1 MLSGLITTENM
12 NERLL
17 QFIQYKTAG
26 KQADFAEL
34 MGWSPQYLH
43 KMLKDGGIGIR
54 PIVALLEKFPELNAR
69 WLLLGEGAMLNTG
82 ADTVKAHLLKLLE
95 LEKYMPVMSPEE
107 LRDLED
113 GQTEFDDQAVAR
125 WEELLAGRSKMIND
139 RFDAAYKKQEEL
151 CKQKKA
157 KK

>member
-1 MLSGLITTENM
+1 M

-17 QFIQYKTAG
+17 QFIQYKTGG
-26 KQADFAEL
+26 KQAEFADM

-43 KMLKDGGIGIR
+43 KMLKEGGIGIR

-82 ADTVKAHLLKLLE
+82 ADAVKSHLLKLLE
-95 LEKYMPVMSPEE
+95 LEKYMPVMTPDE
-107 LRDLED
+107 LRLLED
-113 GQTEFDDQAVAR
+113 GKTDFDAETVIR
-125 WEELLAGRSKMIND
+125 WEELLSERRKKIND

-151 CKQKKA
+151 CRQSKVKK
-157 KK
+157 

>member
-1 MLSGLITTENM
+1 M

-17 QFIQYKTAG
+17 QFIQYKTGG

-43 KMLKDGGIGIR
+43 KMLKEGGIGIR

-82 ADTVKAHLLKLLE
+82 ADAVKSHLLKLLE
-95 LEKYMPVMSPEE
+95 LEKYMPVMTPDE
-107 LRDLED
+107 LRLLED
-113 GQTEFDDQAVAR
+113 GQTDFDAETVIR
-125 WEELLAGRSKMIND
+125 WEELLADRSKKINN
-139 RFDAAYKKQEEL
+139 RFNAAYKKQEEL
-151 CKQKKA
+151 CKQDKA

>member
-1 MLSGLITTENM
+1 M

-17 QFIQYKTAG
+17 QFIQYKTGG
-26 KQADFAEL
+26 KQAEFADL
-34 MGWSPQYLH
+34 MGWSPQYLN
-43 KMLKDGGIGIR
+43 KMLKEGGIGIR

-82 ADTVKAHLLKLLE
+82 ADAVKSHLLKLLE
-95 LEKYMPVMSPEE
+95 LEKYMPVMTPDE
-107 LRDLED
+107 LRLLED
-113 GQTEFDDQAVAR
+113 GQTDFDAETVIR
-125 WEELLAGRSKMIND
+125 WEELLSERRKKIND

-151 CKQKKA
+151 CRQSKA